1 MNDNDAGL
9 ASVQS
14 TVDNAPALPPAP
26 EEPGSGGADA
36 TPTWSG
42 RDLPDDCPVK
52 PLGMNGLVRY
62 YLDESQQVI
71 ELSLREHSRNNLSGI
86 FGNRNY
92 LLQEYFPRFNK
103 EGGRSKGF
111 AADEA
116 ADTLMRAA
124 AKKGVWD
131 PFQKLRGPGAW
142 LGDEGELV
150 LHCGD
155 KVLYGG
161 AWELCGELGRFIYPT
176 APPGPKP
183 STIRAAGG
191 HAGPAQELLVLLK
204 TWNWRRPDLDPYL
217 LLGWIMAAMV
227 GGALKWRPA
236 MWITGDR
243 ATGKTTLIDKVL
255 REIFD
260 AESGGAFILTDATAA
275 GIWQHTK
282 HSTLPIILDELEPQD
297 KDGRREKQLIGLAR
311 LAASGGVTVRGGAD
325 HGGAEF
331 TIRSCFAFSSVL
343 VPPLQ
348 PQDRSRLAILELENL
363 GDRKAPVI
371 DPKKMRALGARL
383 RRRLVDQWSRF
394 ADTFEAY
401 ASALADAGH
410 QGRGADQYGTLL
422 ACHDLALQDM
432 MPSTDE
438 LTEWGEKLKASV
450 MAERADDLADHQRC
464 WQHLMTFSIDAWRG
478 GSRRTVAQWI
488 LDAIR
493 DQTDEPQTANLVLE
507 TFGLK
512 VRVQPALYQ
521 AISGEPSLPPAP
533 RYWLYVANAHQGL
546 AQIFADTHW
555 TAHSGASAVWVQA
568 LRRMENAEA
577 SEPQK
582 FAGVTI
588 RATKLPIDSMAAKA
602 PHA

>member
-1 MNDNDAGL
+1 MSDKLETDGVAAVHL
-9 ASVQS
+9 I
-14 TVDNAPALPPAP
+14 VDNAPALPPAP
-26 EEPGSGGADA
+26 EEARGDDE
-36 TPTWSG
+36 TPPKRPT
-42 RDLPDDCPVK
+42 RDLPDECPVK

-92 LLQEYFPRFNK
+92 LLSEYFPRFSK
-103 EGGRSKGF
+103 DGKMAKGF

-150 LHCGD
+150 WHCGD
-155 KVLYGG
+155 KVLYGD
-161 AWELCGELGRFIYPT
+161 AWQLCGELGRFIYPT

-183 STIRAAGG
+183 ATIRAAGG
-191 HAGPAQELLVLLK
+191 YAGPAQELLTLIK

-217 LLGWIMAAMV
+217 LLGWIMAALI

-236 MWITGDR
+236 VWITGDR

-260 AESGGAFILTDATAA
+260 ADSGGAFILSDATAA

-282 HSTLPIILDELEPQD
+282 HSTLPIILDELEPD
-297 KDGRREKQLIGLAR
+297 KDGRREKQLIALAR

-331 TIRSCFAFSSVL
+331 TIRSCFAFSSIL

-363 GDRKAPVI
+363 ENRKAPVI

-401 ASALADAGH
+401 AAALSEAGH

-422 ACHDLALQDM
+422 ACQDLALQDTP
-432 MPSTDE
+432 PSSDE
-438 LTEWGEKLKASV
+438 LTDWGEMLKASV
-450 MAERADDLADHQRC
+450 MAERADDVADHHRC
-464 WQHLMTFSIDAWRG
+464 WQHLLTFPIDAWRG
-478 GSRRTVAQWI
+478 GTRRTVAQWI
-488 LDAIR
+488 ADALR
-493 DQTDEPQTANLVLE
+493 DQNDEPATANAVLE
-507 TFGLK
+507 TYGLK
-512 VRVQPALYQ
+512 VRVEPVPYRTVNNGEPAL
-521 AISGEPSLPPAP
+521 PPPA

-555 TAHSGASAVWVQA
+555 TARSGASAVWVQA

-588 RATKLPIDSMAAKA
+588 RATKLPIDSMAGKA
-602 PHA
+602 NG